1 MVYNYELCLL
11 KNYTNKNR
19 DLAKEQ
25 VYKPYY
31 GTHVIPQ
38 GNYILMF
45 KYICNNGANIIYA
58 FDDTPLTQ
66 AAEFE
71 IGKTIPKLTQMG
83 YKTNDFIIVKAI
95 DITTWKVSDFI
106 MYNNTGYGVKS
117 FYNTIEVETING
129 L

>member
-1 MVYNYELCLL
+1 
-11 KNYTNKNR
+11 
-19 DLAKEQ
+19 
-25 VYKPYY
+25 
-31 GTHVIPQ
+31 
-38 GNYILMF
+38 MF
-45 KYICNNGANIIYA
+45 KYICNNGTNIIYA

-129 L
+129 I